1 MPTVLSIVHGG
12 ISRLETFA
20 RIERAQGRAS
30 SKVWSDIG
38 AIDPGR
44 WQSWQDRWK
53 IGAMSFV
60 KVGAPAGV
68 VVFCAWGRLASVTS
82 PTRVPS
88 TTLFIAGTPCTALFR
103 ASDPTPV
110 KLFPR

>member
-1 MPTVLSIVHGG
+1 VHGG

-44 WQSWQDRWK
+44 WQSWRNRWR

-60 KVGAPAGV
+60 KGGGQAGV
-68 VVFCAWGRLASVTS
+68 VVFCAWGRLARLTS
-82 PTRVPS
+82 PTRVPR

-103 ASDPTPV
+103 ASYGTPV